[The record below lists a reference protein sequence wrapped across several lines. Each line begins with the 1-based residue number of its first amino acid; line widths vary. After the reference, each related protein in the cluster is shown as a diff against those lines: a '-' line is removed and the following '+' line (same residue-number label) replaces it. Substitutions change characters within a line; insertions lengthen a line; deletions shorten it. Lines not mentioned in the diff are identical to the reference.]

1 MTGVKVSLFTYLK
14 FNYFNKNKRIYF
26 PVHKGAEVN
35 GNILLGVNND
45 ILKRP
50 GNYIQGVGGVIIGDY
65 VSFASNIGVIS
76 SNHNVYNLKERA
88 KKSLVII
95 GDYSWIGMNAVIL
108 PGVKLGNHT
117 IVAAGAIVTKSF
129 PQGHCVIGGN
139 PAKLIKKL
147 DPEKFVPHKDEHEFH
162 GYIPKRKFEA
172 YKNKYLKSF
181 LKDEKK

>member
-1 MTGVKVSLFTYLK
+1 M
-14 FNYFNKNKRIYF
+14 
-26 PVHKGAEVN
+26 
-35 GNILLGVNND
+35 
-45 ILKRP
+45 
-50 GNYIQGVGGVIIGDY
+50 
-65 VSFASNIGVIS
+65 IS
-76 SNHNVYNLKERA
+76 SNHNVYNLKERT
-88 KKSLVII
+88 KKSLVVI
-95 GDYSWIGMNAVIL
+95 GNYSWIGMNSVIL

-117 IVAAGAIVTKSF
+117 IVAAGSIVTKSF

-147 DPEKFVPHKDEHEFH
+147 DPEKIVPFKDDHEFH